1 MDDVTFSYNGPR
13 GGVTIPQHS
22 RCNVVHGL
30 TPLLRDTARVL
41 SQTGAKSRRVLSA
54 RVGVCDAAPLL
65 GCLTLT
71 LTLSDVRPWTRRFR
85 VWDGVQQRAGGRRI
99 VPLAALPRPVSGRRH
114 VSLPVGRRHVSLPVT
129 CHFRCRRHV
138 SLPVTCHF
146 RFRGV
151 DSERVQLVFD
161 DLDLS
166 YTLGDASD
174 AYL

>member
-114 VSLPVGRRHVSLPVT
+114 VSLPV
-129 CHFRCRRHV
+129 
-138 SLPVTCHF
+138 TCHF